1 MWDKLEV
8 IYEETNKVKEVPIS
22 SLVNE
27 YVLFKMEDKDNVQN
41 FFSRFSKIICD
52 MKSLRMIYS
61 NRLQIKKLIESLSEA
76 RGNQDSILE
85 DEDLQKMTYD

>member
-27 YVLFKMEDKDNVQN
+27 YVLFKMEDKDNIQN